1 MCVQQL
7 INAGELA
14 PYIGLRPRL
23 TRLLELLAKYA
34 GEKTQQLCCSQETL
48 AAHLSCSVRTISR
61 DLHTLSA
68 VFGRAFWWHSL
79 KHGCGDFPKAGY
91 FPFPAVL
98 VGCSV
103 SFDDFKFLKSGEA
116 FYHFASAA
124 SKTFCDVAYGKRTV
138 LFACFLGHGVFP
150 FGCSVKRICVGFV
163 SARRSVCVY

>member
-61 DLHTLSA
+61 DLHTLSSY
-68 VFGRAFWWHSL
+68 VISPTGRKPTPRNYAPSQTECAL
-79 KHGCGDFPKAGY
+79 PRA
-91 FPFPAVL
+91 PLRLSSP
-98 VGCSV
+98 
-103 SFDDFKFLKSGEA
+103 
-116 FYHFASAA
+116 
-124 SKTFCDVAYGKRTV
+124 TTR
-138 LFACFLGHGVFP
+138 
-150 FGCSVKRICVGFV
+150 
-163 SARRSVCVY
+163 

>member
-61 DLHTLSA
+61 DLHTLSSLGLIHVQPRYLEDRKHVKHRTTDVITVHIPTVA
-68 VFGRAFWWHSL
+68 EWDTGVRYDGSTRPAIKNANYWRAGAPDIIEVPMAPE
-79 KHGCGDFPKAGY
+79 K
-91 FPFPAVL
+91 
-98 VGCSV
+98 
-103 SFDDFKFLKSGEA
+103 
-116 FYHFASAA
+116 
-124 SKTFCDVAYGKRTV
+124 
-138 LFACFLGHGVFP
+138 
-150 FGCSVKRICVGFV
+150 
-163 SARRSVCVY
+163 